1 MSYNSRRKCDVRH
14 IVSCGLCPQMLNC
27 PYDKEDERVVFTKT
41 HRKMIKPEDLRI
53 GDLVRT
59 NRDCAFPKGTICV
72 VTNIRPEKVSKDKVG
87 VVGLIATYDDD
98 DGPWGAWCCNIEGI
112 PLTPELL
119 EKNVFKEEQH
129 QKEGTSEWYDFYHY
143 DLGINIVYEVE
154 ENKFAAYL
162 DGKKLREIKYVH
174 ELQHILWALGLNA
187 ELKV

>member
-1 MSYNSRRKCDVRH
+1 
-14 IVSCGLCPQMLNC
+14 
-27 PYDKEDERVVFTKT
+27 
-41 HRKMIKPEDLRI
+41 MIKPEDLRI
-53 GDLVRT
+53 GDLVMVS
-59 NRDCAFPKGTICV
+59 NDNCMIPKGALCEV
-72 VTNIRPEKVSKDKVG
+72 VAIDSERACEDKKGLADLLQTVREEWEFSHG
-87 VVGLIATYDDD
+87 V
-98 DGPWGAWCCNIEGI
+98 WCNNIEGI

-119 EKNVFKEEQH
+119 KKNNFKEEQH

-154 ENKFAAYL
+154 GNKFAAYL